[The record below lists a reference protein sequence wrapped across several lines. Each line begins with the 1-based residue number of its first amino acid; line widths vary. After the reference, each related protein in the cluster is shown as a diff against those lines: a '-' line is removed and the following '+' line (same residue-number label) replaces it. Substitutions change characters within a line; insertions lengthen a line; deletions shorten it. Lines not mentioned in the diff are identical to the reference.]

1 MKRLRHILII
11 DILLL
16 IGVVYLFS
24 SCDSK
29 SSYNH
34 DYEIV
39 HYIDTVNNHVIL
51 TTVCDYKSRGISI
64 STLDITN

>member
-1 MKRLRHILII
+1 MNNLII

-24 SCDSK
+24 SCNSRPSHND
-29 SSYNH
+29 N
-34 DYEIV
+34 YEIV

-51 TTVCDYKSRGISI
+51 TTVCDGGYARLSI

>member
-1 MKRLRHILII
+1 MNTLII

-24 SCDSK
+24 SCNSN
-29 SSYNH
+29 SNSVNA

-39 HYIDTVNNHVIL
+39 HYVDTVNNHVIL
-51 TTVCDYKSRGISI
+51 TTVCDGGYARLSV
-64 STLDITN
+64 STLELNDN